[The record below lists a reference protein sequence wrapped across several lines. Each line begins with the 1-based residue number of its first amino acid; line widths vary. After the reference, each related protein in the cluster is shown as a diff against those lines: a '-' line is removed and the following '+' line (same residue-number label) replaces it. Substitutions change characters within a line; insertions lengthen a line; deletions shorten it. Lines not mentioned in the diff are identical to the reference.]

1 MSQKTALIT
10 GITGQDGSYL
20 AELLLKEGY
29 RVVGMTR
36 RSSTDVHE
44 RIAHIVDEIEF
55 VSGDLLDQSSITAI
69 VSAVRPDEIYNL
81 AAQSFVPTSWTQP
94 VLTGEFTALG
104 VTRVLEAVR
113 SVNPKIKFYQAS
125 SSEMF
130 GKVQETP
137 QRETT
142 PFYPRSPYGVAKIY
156 GHWITINY
164 RESYDVFAVSGIL
177 FNHESARRGKEFVTR
192 KISDGVARIKLGL
205 QQELRLGNLDAQRD
219 WGFAGDYVRAMW
231 LMLQQPRPDDYV
243 VATGRTHS
251 VRDFVRLAF
260 AAADLDWERYVV
272 VDPRFYRPAEVD
284 VLVGDASKAYRELG
298 WEPEVSFERLVETMV
313 LADLDRLRPFAPA

>member
-1 MSQKTALIT
+1 M
-10 GITGQDGSYL
+10 
-20 AELLLKEGY
+20 
-29 RVVGMTR
+29 
-36 RSSTDVHE
+36 
-44 RIAHIVDEIEF
+44 
-55 VSGDLLDQSSITAI
+55 
-69 VSAVRPDEIYNL
+69 
-81 AAQSFVPTSWTQP
+81 
-94 VLTGEFTALG
+94 
-104 VTRVLEAVR
+104 
-113 SVNPKIKFYQAS
+113 NPKIKFYQAS

>member
-1 MSQKTALIT
+1 VARKTALIT

-20 AELLLKEGY
+20 AEFLLARDY

-44 RIAHIVDEIEF
+44 RIQHIVEEIEF
-55 VSGDLLDQSSITAI
+55 VSGDLLDQSSISSI
-69 VSAVRPDEIYNL
+69 VAAVQPDEIYNL
-81 AAQSFVPTSWTQP
+81 AAQSFVPASWAQP

-113 SVNPKIKFYQAS
+113 TAKREVRFYQAS

-130 GKVQETP
+130 GKVRESP
-137 QRETT
+137 QSEST
-142 PFYPRSPYGVAKIY
+142 PFYPRSPYGVAKVY
-156 GHWITINY
+156 GHWITVNY

-177 FNHESARRGKEFVTR
+177 FNHESGRRGKEFVTR

-205 QQELRLGNLDAQRD
+205 QHELRLGNLDAQRD

-231 LMLQQPRPDDYV
+231 LMLQQPRADDYV
-243 VATGRTHS
+243 IATGRRHS

-284 VLVGDASKAYRELG
+284 VLVGDASKARRELG
-298 WEPEVSFERLVETMV
+298 WEPEVSFEELVELMV
-313 LADLDRLRPFAPA
+313 RADLDRLRPFAPA